1 MKAMAALS
9 GVEVAAILR
18 AQPRPQDW
26 KELEVRRWLEALEL
40 EVYAPTFEAA
50 GVVGADLITM
60 DAEALK
66 RRLGVAH
73 LGHRTKLLKEI
84 AVLAARAMQ
93 HVRRGEEAK
102 AKDLTMKRK
111 DFLDSL
117 YPDRVRRELKEKQ
130 DEKLLE
136 ARAAFW
142 TPDSDLR
149 KTAKPVS
156 GAGEKVVRVAKPG
169 DAGGGSVRGAPH
181 GHAAD
186 NLIITEGGAM
196 ANVRAPA
203 DGQHR
208 MQVWGASPAQ
218 QRPVRPATGGRQRA
232 QRGGAG
238 RRQTAGGIRPD
249 DKEAPIP
256 AWAEGDAES
265 GAEAEVFITPDERM
279 EDVKKRIHELE
290 NKGDYGEL
298 IKAWVEYGACVRI
311 MHSDKDKQLVQ
322 THFNLATNYLR
333 QKLVMQALYHFKEA
347 DTVNQANA
355 SDADALF
362 FKCRIMEGMGICET
376 RLEHFKAAEGLL
388 EQAKRLCMKKA
399 LSGKGMDEAALIKHI
414 EEVDVEEIEDTD
426 GAVASVL
433 VAKSELYSAQMEY
446 DNAAQCLFQAYTL
459 KEAQLGSNHKQIGK
473 LFSALGIIRQKQMKH
488 KMELLQD
495 VQATLES
502 AVRIRKEIQ
511 DKTQGIVLKGLEE
524 EKGLEQLLRD
534 IANMQDKEG
543 KLQAEVRSCK
553 ADVLDYMN
561 RARKV
566 SEHNRGEGDEE
577 TVRITKLVANLAE
590 KFAQEESARVGRDI
604 LETTDAEDERSP
616 SRKKASEQVC
626 VCAACLCQVM
636 FAKKNRFLVSKLI
649 RRDGVSQRV
658 QFLRPLL

>member
-1 MKAMAALS
+1 MAGLPGA
-9 GVEVAAILR
+9 EVAAILR

-40 EVYAPTFEAA
+40 DVYAPTFEAA

-84 AVLAARAMQ
+84 AVLTARAMQ

-111 DFLDSL
+111 EFLDSL

-142 TPDSDLR
+142 TPESDLR
-149 KTAKPVS
+149 KTAKAVG

-169 DAGGGSVRGAPH
+169 DAGGRVRGAPH
-181 GHAAD
+181 GQHAAD
-186 NLIITEGGAM
+186 TLIITEGGAM

-218 QRPVRPATGGRQRA
+218 QRQVRPATGGRQRA
-232 QRGGAG
+232 PRGGAG
-238 RRQTAGGIRPD
+238 RRQTAGGSRPD
-249 DKEAPIP
+249 DREAPIP
-256 AWAEGDAES
+256 AWAEGDAEP
-265 GAEAEVFITPDERM
+265 GVEAEVFITPDARM
-279 EDVKKRIHELE
+279 EDVKKRIQELE
-290 NKGDYGEL
+290 SKGDYGEL

-311 MHSDKDKQLVQ
+311 LHSDKDKQLVQ

-388 EQAKRLCMKKA
+388 EQAKCLCMKKA
-399 LSGKGMDEAALIKHI
+399 LGGKGMDEAALIKHI

-446 DNAAQCLFQAYTL
+446 DKAVQCLFQAYTL

-511 DKTQGIVLKGLEE
+511 DKTQGIVIKGLEE

-534 IANMQDKEG
+534 IANMQDKEA
-543 KLQAEVRSCK
+543 KLQAEVRLCK

-604 LETTDAEDERSP
+604 LQTTDAEDEMSP
-616 SRKKASEQVC
+616 SRKKSAEQVC
-626 VCAACLCQVM
+626 ACLASALRIHVRR
-636 FAKKNRFLVSKLI
+636 KKKSFLGAQRCTRVA
-649 RRDGVSQRV
+649 RRVRKKE
-658 QFLRPLL
+658 